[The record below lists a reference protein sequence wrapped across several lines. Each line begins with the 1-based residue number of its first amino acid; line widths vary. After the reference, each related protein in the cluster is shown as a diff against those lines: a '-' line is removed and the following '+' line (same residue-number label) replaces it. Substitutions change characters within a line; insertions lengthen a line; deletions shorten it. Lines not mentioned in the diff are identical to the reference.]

1 MSTLAVTR
9 SPYVLENGEGDGLL
23 SDDELPSVKAIFHRR
38 AGSPAA
44 GIELLTL
51 RTTWALENQ
60 ISTYLELTASAYR
73 TMPGRPPICVN
84 YDAPGVFKNIFMGE
98 ERFGHGRP

>member
-51 RTTWALENQ
+51 RTT
-60 ISTYLELTASAYR
+60 
-73 TMPGRPPICVN
+73 
-84 YDAPGVFKNIFMGE
+84 
-98 ERFGHGRP
+98 